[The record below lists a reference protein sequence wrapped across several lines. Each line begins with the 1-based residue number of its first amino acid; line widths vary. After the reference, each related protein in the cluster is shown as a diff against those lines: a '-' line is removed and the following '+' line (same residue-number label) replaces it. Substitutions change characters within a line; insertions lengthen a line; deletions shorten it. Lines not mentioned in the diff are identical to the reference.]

1 VHEPE
6 SEALLDYLE
15 DPVEAVTSALSLTEA
30 VRALRRHGA
39 DDEDDPEGLLEA
51 FVVLHLT
58 PAICR
63 AAAALDPPALRS
75 LDAIHLATALST
87 GAPDLE
93 LITYDDQLARAAG
106 EHGLTIVQPGRA
118 QRASR

>member
-1 VHEPE
+1 M
-6 SEALLDYLE
+6 
-15 DPVEAVTSALSLTEA
+15 EAVTSALSLAEVA
-30 VRALRRHGA
+30 RALRRHGPRKG
-39 DDEDDPEGLLEA
+39 DDPEGLLEA

-63 AAAALDPPALRS
+63 AAGGLEPSGLRS

-93 LITYDDQLARAAG
+93 LVTYDDHLARAAR
-106 EHGLTIVQPGRA
+106 EHGLTVVQPGRA
-118 QRASR
+118 LR